1 MQICASTDNLSAPA
15 RSDHALH
22 GIPPRR
28 ELSSRG
34 RFACVFSGRGLARPG
49 LAWPGLARR
58 GKAGQGDVIALIP
71 AFRAMRAE
79 AWQG

>member
-15 RSDHALH
+15 SLRPCPAWH
-22 GIPPRR
+22 P
-28 ELSSRG
+28 SSQRFEQPGPICVCTVMARLG
-34 RFACVFSGRGLARPG
+34 R
-49 LAWPGLARR
+49 AWQGQARR
-58 GKAGQGDVIALIP
+58 GRAGQGDVIALIP